1 MRYMGCDVMRRVV
14 ITGLGALSPCG
25 PDTEST
31 WAGISAGKSGIAPLT
46 CFDPSGYSVRIG
58 GEVKGF
64 SPEKWIE
71 KKKVKE
77 GDRFI
82 HFALAASKMAVAD
95 AHYEPTDRERERIG
109 TLIGVGLGGLD
120 FIEKTAKVLA
130 EKGPNRITPY
140 FIPASIANLA
150 AGQVSILFGFK
161 GANFSTTGACAS
173 GSHSIGEGMRAI
185 RHGYMDACLAGGC
198 EAAITPLSVAGFSQ
212 MRALSTRNDDPERA
226 SRPFDQG
233 RDGFVIAEGAGVVL
247 LEEREAAMKRG
258 AKIYAELVG
267 YGATADAHHLTQP
280 APGGEGAQRA
290 MRDALEDAKL
300 SADDIDYINAH
311 GTSTPVGDAIEL
323 VAIKKILGARATSGL
338 LVSSTKSMT
347 GHLLGGAGSLET
359 VLTALAMDRG
369 LVPPTINLE
378 NPDAEAEGMDLVPHV
393 ARETR
398 LRVAMNNSF
407 GFGGTN
413 TTLILKRHQ

>member
-130 EKGPNRITPY
+130 EKGPNRVTPY

-150 AGQVSILFGFK
+150 AVAKRRSRRSPSRVSRRCGRSRR
-161 GANFSTTGACAS
+161 ATT
-173 GSHSIGEGMRAI
+173 
-185 RHGYMDACLAGGC
+185 
-198 EAAITPLSVAGFSQ
+198 
-212 MRALSTRNDDPERA
+212 TRNGRA
-226 SRPFDQG
+226 VPSIK
-233 RDGFVIAEGAGVVL
+233 V
-247 LEEREAAMKRG
+247 
-258 AKIYAELVG
+258 
-267 YGATADAHHLTQP
+267 AT
-280 APGGEGAQRA
+280 
-290 MRDALEDAKL
+290 
-300 SADDIDYINAH
+300 
-311 GTSTPVGDAIEL
+311 
-323 VAIKKILGARATSGL
+323 
-338 LVSSTKSMT
+338 VSSSPKAPAWCS
-347 GHLLGGAGSLET
+347 SK
-359 VLTALAMDRG
+359 
-369 LVPPTINLE
+369 N
-378 NPDAEAEGMDLVPHV
+378 
-393 ARETR
+393 ARPR
-398 LRVAMNNSF
+398 
-407 GFGGTN
+407 
-413 TTLILKRHQ
+413 

>member
-1 MRYMGCDVMRRVV
+1 
-14 ITGLGALSPCG
+14 
-25 PDTEST
+25 
-31 WAGISAGKSGIAPLT
+31 
-46 CFDPSGYSVRIG
+46 
-58 GEVKGF
+58 
-64 SPEKWIE
+64 
-71 KKKVKE
+71 
-77 GDRFI
+77 
-82 HFALAASKMAVAD
+82 
-95 AHYEPTDRERERIG
+95 
-109 TLIGVGLGGLD
+109 
-120 FIEKTAKVLA
+120 
-130 EKGPNRITPY
+130 
-140 FIPASIANLA
+140 
-150 AGQVSILFGFK
+150 
-161 GANFSTTGACAS
+161 
-173 GSHSIGEGMRAI
+173 
-185 RHGYMDACLAGGC
+185 
-198 EAAITPLSVAGFSQ
+198 